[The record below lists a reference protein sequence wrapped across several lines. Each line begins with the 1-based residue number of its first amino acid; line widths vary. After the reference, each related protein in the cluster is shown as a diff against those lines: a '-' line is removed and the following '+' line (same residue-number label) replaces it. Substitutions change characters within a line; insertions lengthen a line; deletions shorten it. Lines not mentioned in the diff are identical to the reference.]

1 MRENVKRRKIP
12 TIAKVRRDIL
22 ESFGNCFGRVYTW
35 GMKQLFSKRL
45 SRKYLKA
52 KKLSGLHKDKKG
64 EGNVT

>member
-1 MRENVKRRKIP
+1 MRKNVKRRKIP
-12 TIAKVRRDIL
+12 TIAKVRRNIL
-22 ESFGNCFGRVYTW
+22 ESFGCCFGRVSTW

>member
-1 MRENVKRRKIP
+1 MKRRKIP
-12 TIAKVRRDIL
+12 TTAKVRRYIF
-22 ESFGNCFGRVYTW
+22 ESFGLCYGRVSTW

>member
-1 MRENVKRRKIP
+1 MRKDVKRRKAP
-12 TIAKVRRDIL
+12 TIARVRRYIL
-22 ESFGNCFGRVYTW
+22 ESFGNYYGRVYTL